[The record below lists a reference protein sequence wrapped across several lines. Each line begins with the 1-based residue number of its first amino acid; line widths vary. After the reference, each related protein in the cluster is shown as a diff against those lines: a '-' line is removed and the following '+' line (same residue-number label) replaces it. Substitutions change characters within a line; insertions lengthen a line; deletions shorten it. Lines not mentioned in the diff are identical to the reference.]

1 MYKAMVRSGEV
12 YIRGFLDEVILY
24 VASRAGTS
32 FLFMLLPVVRW
43 W

>member
-12 YIRGFLDEVILY
+12 YIIWFLDEVILY
-24 VASRAGTS
+24 VASRAGTY
-32 FLFMLLPVVRW
+32 FLLMLLPVVRW